1 MFGLAATPPNWMEQ
15 PSSGSL
21 PEQPLNLP
29 SNFFAPAKSGGMF
42 GNGKFGIGQAIVA
55 ALNGYLAGTGNPV
68 GTQNLQMMA
77 AMRQRQMERQQE
89 LDDYNRRRADQN
101 SDWQSHYQYEI
112 DHPKPVNND
121 TVADYSF
128 WKQTLPP
135 EQFQQW
141 LENKINPPQYMNV
154 PGVGLVQVPRQ
165 AAPAAPTAPVGK
177 LTPINGGP
185 TPGASGG
192 FPY

>member
-1 MFGLAATPPNWMEQ
+1 MFGLATNPPDWLQQSSPETLPQQ
-15 PSSGSL
+15 PMPQL
-21 PEQPLNLP
+21 PQVPQQRQ
-29 SNFFAPAKSGGMF
+29 GGMF
-42 GNGKFGIGQAIVA
+42 GNKFGIGQAIVA

-68 GTQNLQMMA
+68 GMQNMQMMA

-89 LDDYNRRRADQN
+89 MEDYNRKRADQN
-101 SDWQSHYQYEI
+101 SDWQSRYQYET
-112 DHPKPVNND
+112 DHPKPANND
-121 TVADYSF
+121 TTADYDF
-128 WKQTLPP
+128 WKRTLPP

-165 AAPAAPTAPVGK
+165 SAPTTPTAPVGK
-177 LTPINGGP
+177 LTLINGGP

-192 FPY
+192 FPN